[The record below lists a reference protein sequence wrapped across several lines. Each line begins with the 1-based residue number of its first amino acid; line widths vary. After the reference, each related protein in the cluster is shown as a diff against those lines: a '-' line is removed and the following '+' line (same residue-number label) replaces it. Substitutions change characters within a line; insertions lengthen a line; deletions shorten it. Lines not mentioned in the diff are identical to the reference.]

1 MTEKNKK
8 IKKGNS
14 KRMFSWM
21 NSDLE
26 VRETGKYGKG
36 VFAKKDIKKGE
47 LLAIFG
53 GYIFRIDETVDELVG
68 DYSLQIDEKFVIGS
82 NFKEDIDIDLTNFF
96 NHNCNPN
103 SGFKGQIF
111 LVSMKKI
118 NSNSEITFD
127 YSMVLHKAIG
137 VDKYILKCSCNSKK
151 CRKIITEDDWKI
163 KELQKKY
170 NGYFQW
176 FLQEKINKL
185 IK

>member
-1 MTEKNKK
+1 MTMKKVEKS
-8 IKKGNS
+8 S

-21 NSDLE
+21 NPDLE

-53 GYIFRIDETVDELVG
+53 GYIVKIKDELEDSGIQISEDFVLT
-68 DYSLQIDEKFVIGS
+68 SLDHLEATDFI
-82 NFKEDIDIDLTNFF
+82 
-96 NHNCNPN
+96 NHSCNPN
-103 SGFKGQIF
+103 SGIKENLFLISMCKIKKGEQ
-111 LVSMKKI
+111 V
-118 NSNSEITFD
+118 TFD
-127 YSMVLHKAIG
+127 YAMCL
-137 VDKYILKCSCNSKK
+137 YSKTK
-151 CRKIITEDDWKI
+151 KENYKINCLCGSKNCRKIITSNDWKK

-185 IK
+185 KK